1 MKSVQCQDC
10 IFISTLSM
18 RVSSRDFLISNSNS
32 GGHTLSNGFDLLK
45 VEKRNRKLN
54 RWGRKWCNLK
64 IYEVVNYGILHNFY
78 GQTVRIFYYSNSFKY
93 FRVGEKVIFM
103 IRSAFIQKLPQH
115 WFSADSNRLYKK
127 CSGRDPMLAWEREKN
142 WPYINRTRHT
152 TTYTFTRIENKRNP
166 NTKPL
171 HTVLSQQNEGKNCM
185 NLYGAHVVQ
194 VDNLQRNISKTWI
207 NYEPT
212 YTHNR
217 VTLASYSYS
226 YRIQYKTGTRI
237 RYLHGASQKSHD
249 SQSLLLSYSG
259 WFWLYVETVFRFHS
273 ISFVCIRSRFSLYSN
288 ICTISILDNTPT
300 MSVYHT
306 SDCRMKRWKGWGKL
320 YMYKHISL
328 WLTFTYSSTFC
339 WLLTKF
345 QWLVCSNLFHFDASL
360 L

>member
-1 MKSVQCQDC
+1 MGKLYEFFIIRIVLN
-10 IFISTLSM
+10 IFGS
-18 RVSSRDFLISNSNS
+18 
-32 GGHTLSNGFDLLK
+32 
-45 VEKRNRKLN
+45 EKRSFLWYVRLLFKNYPNIGFLLIQIDCTKNVRVAIQCWHERGK
-54 RWGRKWCNLK
+54 K
-64 IYEVVNYGILHNFY
+64 IGHIL
-78 GQTVRIFYYSNSFKY
+78 
-93 FRVGEKVIFM
+93 
-103 IRSAFIQKLPQH
+103 
-115 WFSADSNRLYKK
+115 
-127 CSGRDPMLAWEREKN
+127 
-142 WPYINRTRHT
+142 RTRHT

-273 ISFVCIRSRFSLYSN
+273 ISFVCICSRFSLYSN